1 MAVHNMPL
9 NQIER
14 SSLPC
19 RRTIKR
25 WVVWLEAIFKVAE
38 FHLLTYF
45 TALSGHLEYKPF
57 WLACF
62 DEMTLARAMFYVH
75 QGKVAV
81 P

>member
-1 MAVHNMPL
+1 MAAHNMPF
-9 NQIER
+9 NQIAQVSR
-14 SSLPC
+14 PC

-25 WVVWLEAIFKVAE
+25 WVIWLEAIFKVAE

-45 TALSGHLEYKPF
+45 TSLSGHLEYKPF

-62 DEMTLARAMFYVH
+62 DGMTLARAMLYVQ
-75 QGKVAV
+75 QGGEPV

>member
-9 NQIER
+9 NQIAQASR
-14 SSLPC
+14 PS

-25 WVVWLEAIFKVAE
+25 WVIWLEAIFKVAE

-45 TALSGHLEYKPF
+45 ISLSGHLEYKPF
-57 WLACF
+57 WSACF
-62 DEMTLARAMFYVH
+62 EEMSLAKAMLYVQ
-75 QGKVAV
+75 QGAETV